1 MKKKS
6 TCFILLLTLALLTLH
21 TAAALAEMVAVRN
34 EDVNMRSSASTSS
47 KVLWRLGQGF
57 PLKVLKRSGEW
68 LQVRDFEGSS
78 GWIHKSVVN
87 RSGHMIV
94 QKRKINIRSSPST
107 KGRIVAKAGY
117 GVVFKTL
124 EKKKGWV
131 KVKQDGVTGWV
142 SSGLLW
148 GF

>member
-1 MKKKS
+1 MKKS
-6 TCFILLLTLALLTLH
+6 SRFILLLTLALLTLH
-21 TAAALAEMVAVRN
+21 TAAALAEMVAVSN
-34 EDVNMRSSASTSS
+34 ENVNMRSSPSEQSN
-47 KVLWRLGQGF
+47 VLWKLGQGF
-57 PLKVLKRSGEW
+57 PLKVVKRSGKW

-78 GWIHKSVVN
+78 GWIHKNVVS

-94 QKRKINIRSSPST
+94 KKRKINLRSSPSEQG
-107 KGRIVAKAGY
+107 KVVAKAGY

-142 SSGLLW
+142 SEGLLW

>member
-6 TCFILLLTLALLTLH
+6 SFLILLLAFALLTLH

-34 EDVNMRSSASTSS
+34 EDVNMRSGPSQKS

-78 GWIHKSVVN
+78 GWIHKSVTG
-87 RSGHMIV
+87 REGHMIV
-94 QKRKINIRSSPST
+94 KKRKINLRSAPST
-107 KGRIVAKAGY
+107 RSKVVAKADY

-131 KVKQDGVTGWV
+131 KVRQGGVTGWV
-142 SSGLLW
+142 NDDLLW